1 MDPNA
6 INQLGLNTN
15 LSGSDTVLLEKVF
28 NNISNGKQLKMSPQ
42 ERNHLM
48 SKLTNPNASQYVPVK
63 DIKDM
68 NPEEKAVHL
77 ATLKKK
83 LKDKQK
89 GMKQVRTGSKKMQET
104 AKTSLQDMLSKIDL
118 NQLNTHAEQ
127 MAQAAVTT
135 NTTGTS
141 GTSEPNE
148 VEESL
153 DDFVDA

>member
-28 NNISNGKQLKMSPQ
+28 NNISSGKQLKMSPQ

-48 SKLTNPNASQYVPVK
+48 SKLTNSNSSQYVPVK

-68 NPEEKAVHL
+68 DPEEKAVHI

-83 LKDKQK
+83 LKDKQN
-89 GMKQVRTGSKKMQET
+89 GMKQVRTGSKKMQDT
-104 AKTSLQDMLSKIDL
+104 AKNAQTSLQEMLSKIDL
-118 NQLNTHAEQ
+118 NKLNTHAEQ
-127 MAQAAVTT
+127 MAQSAVTNNVT
-135 NTTGTS
+135 PS
-141 GTSEPNE
+141 NE
-148 VEESL
+148 IEESL
-153 DDFVDA
+153 DDFVDT

>member
-1 MDPNA
+1 MDSNT
-6 INQLGLNTN
+6 INQLGLNAN
-15 LSGSDTVLLEKVF
+15 LSDSDNVLLEKVF
-28 NNISNGKQLKMSPQ
+28 NNISSGKQLKMSPQ

-48 SKLTNPNASQYVPVK
+48 SKLTNPNPSQYVPVK

-77 ATLKKK
+77 ETLKKK

-89 GMKQVRTGSKKMQET
+89 GMKQVRTGSKKMQDT
-104 AKTSLQDMLSKIDL
+104 VKNTQTSLQDMLSKIDL
-118 NQLNTHAEQ
+118 NKLNTHAEQ

-135 NTTGTS
+135 NA
-141 GTSEPNE
+141 SESKE
-148 VEESL
+148 TEESL